1 MTYSY
6 FPHRAPRKG
15 NILRHPASSAMSAGL
30 YSNPI
35 ARLTAETVQELSWRP
50 AKDKLRGKDFKKHT
64 LDDYAEVLLL
74 DEVIKFCFKLVEL
87 RAREAFGTYSHGD
100 EKITEFIRGTIADMD
115 GTLEEFVGIAC
126 AIAFYFGF
134 FTAEI
139 GWKYN
144 TPGFHRQMRL
154 KQLLPHSPLT
164 TRFKGNRDG
173 LFWVVDRSGGGK
185 AIEIPYQKCIHLVNR
200 DPVDPTS
207 PYGNGAGATTVG
219 LFKAKRTCLSEWIVA
234 GKNQS
239 SGLWIVQANTSD
251 SVVLTDHNGRALQEN
266 GRDRVVSA
274 IENARSQL
282 EDFDKNNFLVMDK
295 AYTINWQAMP
305 TDTAFFQTVLDG
317 IDRRLF
323 MSMNVPYL
331 VANEGV
337 GGGFGYSGVASLQSI
352 NLDSQISAIVK
363 QVRDQILEKIVKPL
377 LFRNFALK
385 PKQGWGKFD
394 VEKTN
399 DPGQAGAKIQNI
411 LAAVGAGALPLDNS
425 VSNMLRDL
433 LGLPNQTEEE
443 RLLAIQK
450 AVEVQ
455 QAQQNGGQQPA
466 EPTPNGDEAAKQNY
480 P

>member
-6 FPHRAPRKG
+6 LPHRTPRKG
-15 NILRHPASSAMSAGL
+15 NVIRHPASAAMSAGL

-35 ARLTAETVQELSWRP
+35 ARLTAETVQELAWRP
-50 AKDKLRGKDFKKHT
+50 AKDKLRGKELKKHT
-64 LDDYAEVLLL
+64 LEDCAEVLLL
-74 DEVIKFCFKLVEL
+74 DEVIGFCFKLVEL
-87 RAREAFGTYSHGD
+87 RAREAFGVYSHTD
-100 EKITEFIRGTIADMD
+100 EKITSFIRGTIADMD

-126 AIAFYFGF
+126 AIAFFFGF

-144 TPGFHRQMRL
+144 TPGFFRQMRL

-164 TRFKGNRDG
+164 TRFKGNRNG
-173 LFWVVDRSGGGK
+173 LTSVVDRSGGGTP
-185 AIEIPYQKCIHLVNR
+185 IDIPFLKCIHILNR
-200 DPVDPTS
+200 DPVDPTN
-207 PYGNGAGATTVG
+207 PYGNGVGMKTIG

-239 SGLWIVQANTSD
+239 SGLWIIQANTSD
-251 SVVLTDHNGRALQEN
+251 SVVLTDHNGKPLQEN

-305 TDTAFFQTVLDG
+305 TDSGFFQTVLDG

-323 MSMNVPYL
+323 MAMNVPYL

-363 QVRDQILEKIVKPL
+363 QVRDQIIEKIVKPL

-399 DPGQAGAKIQNI
+399 DPSQASMKIQNI
-411 LAAVGAGALPLDNS
+411 LGAVGAGALPLDNS

-443 RLLAIQK
+443 RLMAIQK
-450 AVEVQ
+450 AVEMQ
-455 QAQQNGGQQPA
+455 QMQQSGGQQQKETAPS
-466 EPTPNGDEAAKQNY
+466 GDEAAQQNY

>member
-1 MTYSY
+1 
-6 FPHRAPRKG
+6 
-15 NILRHPASSAMSAGL
+15 MSAGL

-35 ARLTAETVQELSWRP
+35 ARLTAETVQELAWRP
-50 AKDKLRGKDFKKHT
+50 AKDKLRGKEFKKHT
-64 LDDYAEVLLL
+64 LEDCAEVLLL
-74 DEVIKFCFKLVEL
+74 DEVIGFCFKLVEL
-87 RAREAFGTYSHGD
+87 RAREAFGVYSHTD

-115 GTLEEFVGIAC
+115 GTLEELVGIAC
-126 AIAFYFGF
+126 AIAFFFGF

-144 TPGFHRQMRL
+144 TPGFYRQMRL

-164 TRFKGNRDG
+164 TRFKGNKNG
-173 LFWVVDRSGGGK
+173 LTAVVDRAGGGVPVD
-185 AIEIPYQKCIHLVNR
+185 IPFQKCLHILNR
-200 DPVDPTS
+200 DPVDPTN
-207 PYGNGAGATTVG
+207 PYGNGTGMKTIG

-251 SVVLTDHNGRALQEN
+251 SVVLTDHNGKPLQEN

-305 TDTAFFQTVLDG
+305 TDSGFFQTVLDG

-323 MSMNVPYL
+323 MAMNVPYL

-363 QVRDQILEKIVKPL
+363 QVRDQIIEKIVKPL

-399 DPGQAGAKIQNI
+399 DPSQASMKIQNI
-411 LAAVGAGALPLDNS
+411 LGAVGAGALPLDNS

-443 RLLAIQK
+443 RLMAIQK
-450 AVEVQ
+450 AVEMQ
-455 QAQQNGGQQPA
+455 QMQQQNGGGQQSGEAAPS
-466 EPTPNGDEAAKQNY
+466 GDEAAKQNY